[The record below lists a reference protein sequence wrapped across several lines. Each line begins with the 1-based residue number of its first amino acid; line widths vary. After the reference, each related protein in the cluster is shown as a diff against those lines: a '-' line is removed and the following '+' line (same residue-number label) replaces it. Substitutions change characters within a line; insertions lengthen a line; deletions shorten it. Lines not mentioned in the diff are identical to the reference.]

1 VKLFGDSAGR
11 TKTGTPDQAARVA
24 WQHERR
30 ETIMQNV
37 VHGAHRE
44 LAPGLTVTRLGYGT
58 MQLPGPGVWGPPND
72 RETAVKVLRR
82 AVELG
87 VTHIDTSDFYGP
99 HVANDLLREALHPY
113 PADLV
118 IATKIGVL
126 RGEAG
131 QWIPAG
137 RPEQL
142 PGQVTEN
149 LRRLGLEQLDL
160 VYLRAGGDGLLA
172 PDGVPLADA
181 FGALADLRD
190 KGMVRHL
197 GLSGVDPAGLAE
209 AQRIAPV
216 AAVQNRFNLADR
228 SSSAVLAECER
239 LGISFVPY
247 FPLAAGQL
255 ADGAAEESGMPLSFR
270 ISSTQ
275 AGTVKAIA
283 DSHAATPAQVS
294 LAWLLAHSP
303 VILAIPGTSCLEH
316 LAENVAAAA
325 IRLTEADVAALD
337 EL

>member
-1 VKLFGDSAGR
+1 MLDVD
-11 TKTGTPDQAARVA
+11 
-24 WQHERR
+24 
-30 ETIMQNV
+30 
-37 VHGAHRE
+37 HGGHRE
-44 LAPGLTVTRLGYGT
+44 LAPGLKVTRLGYGT

-72 RETAVKVLRR
+72 RYTAVKVLRR

-99 HVANDLLREALHPY
+99 HVANDLIHEALHPY

-118 IATKIGVL
+118 IATKVGVV
-126 RGEAG
+126 RGKAG
-131 QWIPAG
+131 EWIPAG
-137 RPEQL
+137 RPDQL
-142 PGQVTEN
+142 PDQVAEN
-149 LRRLGLEQLDL
+149 LRRLGLDQLDL
-160 VYLRAGGDGLLA
+160 VYLRVGGDGLLP
-172 PDGVPLADA
+172 PDGAPLADA
-181 FGALADLRD
+181 FGVLADLRD

-209 AQRIAPV
+209 AQRVTPV
-216 AAVQNRFNLADR
+216 AAVQNRFNLIDR

-255 ADGAAEESGMPLSFR
+255 TQSAGQESGMPLSFQL
-270 ISSTQ
+270 SSTQ
-275 AGTVKAIA
+275 AEAVKAVASSHTATLAQIA
-283 DSHAATPAQVS
+283 
-294 LAWLLAHSP
+294 LAWLLARSP
-303 VILAIPGTSCLEH
+303 VILAIPGTSGLDH